1 MKSRGDKKGCFHFP
15 FCGLLYLYCIMM
27 HHQLHTKLCKD
38 MYDKMKKS
46 LEERKDEK
54 MSVTEH
60 KKQAP
65 KEVRCKIV
73 TISDTRTEETDKSGQ
88 LLHELLKEA
97 GHTVTSYEI
106 VKDDKESIQQ
116 AVLAGYHR
124 EDVDVVLTN
133 GGTGITKRDVT
144 IEAVSAL
151 LDKEIVG
158 FGELFRMISYLEDI
172 GSSAMLSRAIGGTIG
187 RKVVFSMPGSS
198 GAVRLAMNKLILPE
212 LGHITFELHR
222 Q

>member
-1 MKSRGDKKGCFHFP
+1 
-15 FCGLLYLYCIMM
+15 
-27 HHQLHTKLCKD
+27 
-38 MYDKMKKS
+38 
-46 LEERKDEK
+46 
-54 MSVTEH
+54 MSVIEH

-65 KEVRCKIV
+65 KKVRCKIV
-73 TISDTRTEETDKSGQ
+73 TVSDTRTEETDKSGK
-88 LLHELLKEA
+88 LLKELLVEA
-97 GHTVTSYEI
+97 GHMVTAYEI
-106 VKDDKESIQQ
+106 VKDDKEDIKQ
-116 AVLAGYHR
+116 AVLSGYHQ
-124 EDVDVVLTN
+124 EDVDVILTN

-172 GSSAMLSRAIGGTIG
+172 GSAAMLSRAIGGTIG

>member
-1 MKSRGDKKGCFHFP
+1 
-15 FCGLLYLYCIMM
+15 
-27 HHQLHTKLCKD
+27 
-38 MYDKMKKS
+38 
-46 LEERKDEK
+46 

-88 LLHELLKEA
+88 LLHTLLKEA

-106 VKDDKESIQQ
+106 VKDDKESIQH

>member
-1 MKSRGDKKGCFHFP
+1 M
-15 FCGLLYLYCIMM
+15 
-27 HHQLHTKLCKD
+27 
-38 MYDKMKKS
+38 
-46 LEERKDEK
+46 
-54 MSVTEH
+54 
-60 KKQAP
+60 
-65 KEVRCKIV
+65 
-73 TISDTRTEETDKSGQ
+73 
-88 LLHELLKEA
+88 
-97 GHTVTSYEI
+97 
-106 VKDDKESIQQ
+106 
-116 AVLAGYHR
+116 LAGYHKG
-124 EDVDVVLTN
+124 DVDVVLTN

-172 GSSAMLSRAIGGTIG
+172 GSAMLSRAIGGTIG

-212 LGHITFELHR
+212 LGHITFEPHR

>member
-1 MKSRGDKKGCFHFP
+1 
-15 FCGLLYLYCIMM
+15 
-27 HHQLHTKLCKD
+27 
-38 MYDKMKKS
+38 
-46 LEERKDEK
+46 
-54 MSVTEH
+54 MSVNEH

-88 LLHELLKEA
+88 LLYELLKEA
-97 GHTVTSYEI
+97 GHTVTAYEI

-116 AVLAGYHR
+116 AVLAGYHK

-144 IEAVSAL
+144 IEAISVL

-158 FGELFRMISYLEDI
+158 FGELFRMISYSEDI